1 MKINGV
7 CLLFLFILIQVS
19 HELIAQQAEPRV
31 PREKNSFSGRVTD
44 SAGNPLVAASVYI
57 PDLKTGTQT
66 GKDGTF
72 VLNNLVSGGHLV
84 ELSYVGYSTQ
94 TEYVDI
100 KGDVRKDFIL
110 SPSILENNEVV
121 VTGVTAAS
129 HIRRSPV
136 PVMVVR
142 KEDLLKGVAVNL
154 IDGLTKSPGISQ
166 ISTGPAISKPVI
178 RGLGYNRVIVVN
190 DGIRQE
196 GQQWGDEHGIE
207 IDEYSVSKVEI
218 LKGPASLMYGSD
230 ALAGVI
236 NIISNPTLPSGTIRG
251 NIISNYQ
258 TNNQLS
264 GVGANLGGNN
274 KGFSWNAYGSLKAAS
289 DYKNPYDGYVYNSKF
304 NEKNWGGF
312 LGLNGSRGYTH
323 LILSSFR
330 QALGIVEG
338 DRDSNGNFI
347 KRLPGGIETVPS
359 DDDFKSTDPQFP
371 HQHINHF
378 KVIWDNS
385 VWFGKSRVAINM
397 SYQRNKRIEYGNPD
411 QPAEQELFFDL
422 ETFTL
427 NEIIHN
433 PEKNGWKTS
442 FGGTAMKQ
450 ENKNKGSEVLIPEY
464 KLWDAGVFLYTQ
476 KKIHKLSLSGGI
488 RFDTR
493 WMESELLK
501 EGTEVKFPGF
511 TKSFLN
517 LSASAGLS
525 YQSTPRLV
533 WRLNLARGFRAPN
546 MPELSS
552 NGVHEGS
559 NRYEYGNLD
568 LKSETS
574 IQADAGM
581 DWNTEHLSF
590 SVSLFYNNINNFIYY
605 RKLQSVSGGD
615 SLVEVDNDFIP
626 AFKFDQRKAS
636 LAGFELSL
644 DIHPHPL
651 DWLHFENS
659 FSFVNGKLSEAIEG
673 TKNLPLIPAPKL
685 LSELRGDFLTKGK
698 IIRNLSLKLEADIV
712 FAQNKP
718 FTAFNTE
725 TPTPGYALINTG
737 FNFDMMVKDKTLF
750 SLYFVAQ
757 NIGDIAYQ
765 SHLSRLKYAD
775 TNPITGR
782 MGVFGMGRNFS
793 VKLNIPLSWSL
804 VKG

>member
-1 MKINGV
+1 MKINSV

-19 HELIAQQAEPRV
+19 QDLVAQQTEPRV
-31 PREKNSFSGRVTD
+31 PRLKNSFAGRVTD
-44 SAGNPLVAASVYI
+44 STGNPLVAASVYI
-57 PDLKTGTQT
+57 PDLKIGTQT
-66 GKDGTF
+66 GKDGAF
-72 VLNNLVSGGHLV
+72 ILNNLASGRHLV
-84 ELSYVGYSTQ
+84 ELSYVGFITH

-100 KGDVRKDFIL
+100 TGDARKDFIL
-110 SPSILENNEVV
+110 SRSILENNEVV
-121 VTGVTAAS
+121 VTGVTAATQ
-129 HIRRSPV
+129 IRRSPV

-166 ISTGPAISKPVI
+166 ISTGPAISKPII

-190 DGIRQE
+190 DGVRQE

-207 IDEYSVSKVEI
+207 IDEYSVNKVEI

-258 TNNQLS
+258 SNNQLR
-264 GVGANLGGNN
+264 GVGANIGGNN

-289 DYKNPYDGYVYNSKF
+289 DYKNLYDGYVYNSKF

-312 LGLNGSRGYTH
+312 LGFNGSRGYTH
-323 LILSSFR
+323 LIISNFR

-338 DRDSNGNFI
+338 ERDNNGNFI
-347 KRLPGGIETVPS
+347 KLLPGGIEAVPS
-359 DDDFKSTDPQFP
+359 DDDFKSTDPQIP

-378 KVIWDNS
+378 KIIWDNS

-411 QPAEQELFFDL
+411 QPNEQELFFDL
-422 ETFTL
+422 ETITL
-427 NEIIHN
+427 NEVFHS
-433 PEKNGWKTS
+433 PEKNGWTTS
-442 FGGTAMKQ
+442 FGGTVMQQ
-450 ENKNKGSEVLIPEY
+450 ENKNKGTEVLIPEY
-464 KLWDAGVFLYTQ
+464 KLYDFGVFVYTQ
-476 KKIHKLSLSGGI
+476 KKIRKLSLSGGI
-488 RFDTR
+488 RLDTR
-493 WMESELLK
+493 LMESHLLK
-501 EGTEVKFPGF
+501 EGTDVKFPGF
-511 TKSFLN
+511 EKDFMN

-525 YQSTPRLV
+525 YQSTQRLV

-546 MPELSS
+546 IPELSS

-581 DWNTEHLSF
+581 DWNTEHVSF
-590 SVSLFYNNINNFIYY
+590 SASLFYNNINNFIYY

-651 DWLHFENS
+651 DWLHIENS

-698 IIRNLSLKLEADIV
+698 FIRNLSLKLEADIV
-712 FAQNKP
+712 FTQDKP

-725 TPTPGYALINTG
+725 TPTPGYTLINTG
-737 FNFDMMVKDKTLF
+737 FNFDMMAKEKTLF
-750 SLYFVAQ
+750 SLYFVVQ

-765 SHLSRLKYAD
+765 NHLSRLKYTD

-804 VKG
+804 MKG

>member
-1 MKINGV
+1 MKAKTF
-7 CLLFLFILIQVS
+7 CLLAIIVSLFTQ
-19 HELIAQQAEPRV
+19 ELIAQQTEPRV
-31 PREKNSFSGRVTD
+31 LRETNSLSGKVTD
-44 SAGNPLVAASVYI
+44 SFGNPLIAASVYI
-57 PDLKTGTQT
+57 PDLKIGTQT
-66 GKDGTF
+66 MVDGYF
-72 VLNNLVSGGHLV
+72 IFRNIAPGRHLIEV
-84 ELSYVGYSTQ
+84 SYVGYSTL
-94 TEYVDI
+94 TDYLDI
-100 KGDVRKDFIL
+100 NGDIVKNFIL

-121 VTGVTAAS
+121 VTGVTTATQ
-129 HIRRSPV
+129 IRRSPV
-136 PVMVVR
+136 PVRIVR
-142 KEDLLKGVAVNL
+142 KEDLMKGVAVNL
-154 IDGLTKSPGISQ
+154 IDGLSKEPGISQ
-166 ISTGPAISKPVI
+166 ISTGPSISKPVI
-178 RGLGYNRVIVVN
+178 RGLGYNRVVVVN
-190 DGIRQE
+190 DGVRQE

-258 TNNQLS
+258 SNNQLR

-289 DYKNPYDGYVYNSKF
+289 DYKNPFDGHVYNSKF

-323 LILSSFR
+323 LIVSNFR

-338 DRDSNGNFI
+338 ERDNNGNFI
-347 KRLPGGIETVPS
+347 KRLQGGIEAVPS
-359 DDDFKSTDPQFP
+359 DDDFKSTDPQIP

-378 KVIWDNS
+378 KIVWDNS
-385 VWFGKSRVAINM
+385 VWFGKGRVAINM
-397 SYQRNKRIEYGNPD
+397 SYQRNKRIEYGNAD
-411 QPAEQELFFDL
+411 QPDEQELFFDL

-450 ENKNKGSEVLIPEY
+450 ENKNRGTEVLIPEY
-464 KLWDAGVFLYTQ
+464 KLWDAGAFWYTQ
-476 KKIHKLSLSGGI
+476 KKINKLSLSGGI

-493 WMESELLK
+493 LMESQLLQ
-501 EGTEVKFPGF
+501 EGAVVKFPGF
-511 TKSFLN
+511 KKSFLN

-574 IQADAGM
+574 LQADAGM

-590 SVSLFYNNINNFIYY
+590 SASLFYNNINNFIFY

-626 AFKFDQRKAS
+626 AFKFDQRRAS

-651 DWLHFENS
+651 DWLHIENS

-673 TKNLPLIPAPKL
+673 TRNLPLIPAPKL

-698 IIRNLSLKLEADIV
+698 FIRNLSLKLEADIV

-718 FTAFNTE
+718 FAAFNTE
-725 TPTPGYALINTG
+725 TPTPGYTLINTG
-737 FNFDMMVKDKTLF
+737 FNFDMMIKEKTLF
-750 SLYFVAQ
+750 SLYFVIQ
-757 NIGDIAYQ
+757 NIADIAYQ
-765 SHLSRLKYAD
+765 NHLSRLKYTD

-782 MGVFGMGRNFS
+782 IGVFGMGRNFS
-793 VKLNIPLSWSL
+793 IKLNIPLSWSL
-804 VKG
+804 VKD